1 MLQLCGATG
10 LRWPGGTEAVPLDR
24 DASQRCDPDFVFSSR
39 KSVCEVPQA
48 LGSRLQ
54 ATELSLTLRKPGNKS
69 TVVFTMNATG
79 EEPFDAT
86 INVTTTRFDATAAA
100 AVAANRPIRADEP
113 SISAFGLH
121 IELARLPP
129 AATWRADL
137 NATKFA
143 DTSHHNLTLWLACD
157 GEEQGC
163 VADGDAIT
171 TAVQVASPQDALLRS
186 EVLVTVQVESLL
198 SCLHSRDTVLIE
210 PDAESVPMSNPI
222 HVRFFAKDADDLPVN
237 FTRVEVNFLFADQD
251 PDRRG
256 RADQTIPFSWSRG
269 SNEYVADVS
278 AELTSQPGRYDLVI
292 SASSAWNET
301 AGQVTS
307 CELLR
312 RTIIVTEGLS
322 TSWIFAGA
330 SVASV
335 LVVGGLWIFVRKK
348 HAHLQAIM
356 LMLFKEVTIQMPLDS
371 PMCPA

>member
-1 MLQLCGATG
+1 M
-10 LRWPGGTEAVPLDR
+10 PLDR

-54 ATELSLTLRKPGNKS
+54 AKELLLTLRKPGNKR

-86 INVTTTRFDATAAA
+86 MTINVTTTRFEARAAA
-100 AVAANRPIRADEP
+100 AVAVHRPIRADEP

-121 IELARLPP
+121 IEFARLPP
-129 AATWRADL
+129 AATWRANL
-137 NATKFA
+137 NATKVA
-143 DTSHHNLTLWLACD
+143 DTSYHELTLWLACD
-157 GEEQGC
+157 GEEKSC

-171 TAVQVASPQDALLRS
+171 TAVQVASPQDARLRS
-186 EVLVTVQVESLL
+186 EVNVTVHVESLL
-198 SCLHSRDTVLIE
+198 SCLHSRDSVRIE
-210 PDAESVPMSNPI
+210 PDAESVPTSTPMR
-222 HVRFFAKDADDLPVN
+222 VRLFAKDADDLPVN
-237 FTRVEVNFLFADQD
+237 FTRVEMNVLFADQA

-256 RADQTIPFSWSRG
+256 RDQKIPFLWSRG

-322 TSWIFAGA
+322 ASWILAGA
-330 SVASV
+330 AGASV
-335 LVVGGLWIFVRKK
+335 LVVGGVWIIVRKK

-356 LMLFKEVTIQMPLDS
+356 LMLFTEVTMQKTLLSS
-371 PMCPA
+371 PRRTADRP

>member
-1 MLQLCGATG
+1 M
-10 LRWPGGTEAVPLDR
+10 PLDR
-24 DASQRCDPDFVFSSR
+24 DASQLCDPGLVVSSR

-48 LGSRLQ
+48 LSSLLQ
-54 ATELSLTLRKPGNKS
+54 AKEFSLTLRKPGNKS

-86 INVTTTRFDATAAA
+86 INVTTTRFEARVAA

-121 IELARLPP
+121 IELARLPS
-129 AATWRADL
+129 AATWRANL
-137 NATKFA
+137 NATKLA
-143 DTSHHNLTLWLACD
+143 DTSHHELTLWLACD
-157 GEEQGC
+157 GEDQGC

-171 TAVQVASPQDALLRS
+171 TAVQVASPQDARLRS
-186 EVLVTVQVESLL
+186 EVLVTVRVESFL
-198 SCLHSRDTVLIE
+198 SCLHSRDTVRIE
-210 PDAESVPMSNPI
+210 PDAESVLTSTPMR
-222 HVRFFAKDADDLPVN
+222 VRLFAKDADDLPVN
-237 FTRVEVNFLFADQD
+237 FTRVEMNVLFA
-251 PDRRG
+251 G
-256 RADQTIPFSWSRG
+256 QTIPFLWSRG

-292 SASSAWNET
+292 SASIAWNET

-335 LVVGGLWIFVRKK
+335 LVVGGLWIIVRKK

-356 LMLFKEVTIQMPLDS
+356 PMLFTEVMIQMPLDS
-371 PMCPA
+371 PMCPT

>member
-1 MLQLCGATG
+1 M
-10 LRWPGGTEAVPLDR
+10 PLDR
-24 DASQRCDPDFVFSSR
+24 DASQLCDSGLVFSSR

-54 ATELSLTLRKPGNKS
+54 AKELSLTLRKPGNRS

-86 INVTTTRFDATAAA
+86 INVTTTRFEARAAA

-129 AATWRADL
+129 AATWRANLD
-137 NATKFA
+137 ATKFA
-143 DTSHHNLTLWLACD
+143 DTSHHELALWLACD

-163 VADGDAIT
+163 VADGDVVT
-171 TAVQVASPQDALLRS
+171 TAVQVASPQDARLRS
-186 EVLVTVQVESLL
+186 EVLVTVHVQSLV
-198 SCLHSRDTVLIE
+198 SCLHSRDSVRIE
-210 PDAESVPMSNPI
+210 PDAESVPDSTPMR
-222 HVRFFAKDADDLPVN
+222 VRFFAKDADDLPVN
-237 FTRVEVNFLFADQD
+237 FTRVEMNVLFAGQKV
-251 PDRRG
+251 
-256 RADQTIPFSWSRG
+256 PFTWSRG

-292 SASSAWNET
+292 SASIAWNET

-312 RTIIVTEGLS
+312 RTITVTEGLS
-322 TSWIFAGA
+322 TSWILAGA
-330 SVASV
+330 GGASI
-335 LVVGGLWIFVRKK
+335 LVVGGLWIIVRKK

-356 LMLFKEVTIQMPLDS
+356 LMLFTEVTMQIPLDS
-371 PMCPA
+371 RMCPA